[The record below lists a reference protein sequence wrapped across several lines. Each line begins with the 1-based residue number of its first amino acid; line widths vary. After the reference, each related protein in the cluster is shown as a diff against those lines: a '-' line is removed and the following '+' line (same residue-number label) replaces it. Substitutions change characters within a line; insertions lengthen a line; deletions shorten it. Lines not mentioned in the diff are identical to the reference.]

1 MTTKLDNSNSGP
13 QRTRRNI
20 IKMGAILGAV
30 ALGRVHSAAAHGL
43 GSGSGSSPLGSLLSN
58 LNNFVAGLLGNV
70 PTVSYG
76 RSNCFLKGTKIE
88 TAEGERRIED
98 LVIGDRLPTMFG
110 GMRPIQWI
118 GRYPIK
124 KSDPSKPWVRDALPV
139 RIAASAL
146 APNVPHAELYVTGGH
161 SLMIDGLLVPAGCLI
176 NGETITRHET
186 ANECDELE
194 FFHIKLESHDVIYA
208 EGAPVDT
215 LLRVD
220 ECAVNFADYFRR
232 YGQPTIEE
240 TRCAPRVSF
249 GGGRGEM
256 TSRMRSALSPW
267 LDRRTPLDLIRD
279 RLEERAILLSRQ
291 AELVG

>member
-1 MTTKLDNSNSGP
+1 
-13 QRTRRNI
+13 
-20 IKMGAILGAV
+20 
-30 ALGRVHSAAAHGL
+30 
-43 GSGSGSSPLGSLLSN
+43 
-58 LNNFVAGLLGNV
+58 
-70 PTVSYG
+70 
-76 RSNCFLKGTKIE
+76 
-88 TAEGERRIED
+88 
-98 LVIGDRLPTMFG
+98 
-110 GMRPIQWI
+110 
-118 GRYPIK
+118 
-124 KSDPSKPWVRDALPV
+124 
-139 RIAASAL
+139 
-146 APNVPHAELYVTGGH
+146 
-161 SLMIDGLLVPAGCLI
+161 MIDGLLVPAGCLI
-176 NGETITRHET
+176 NGETIIRREA

-240 TRCAPRVSF
+240 ARCAPRVSF

-256 TSRMRSALSPW
+256 TSRMRSAISPW

>member
-1 MTTKLDNSNSGP
+1 MISEFEDSPTGA

-20 IKMGAILGAV
+20 MKMGAILVPAV
-30 ALGRVHSAAAHGL
+30 LARIQSAQAEPTPVV
-43 GSGSGSSPLGSLLSN
+43 SSSPGC
-58 LNNFVAGLLGNV
+58 
-70 PTVSYG
+70 
-76 RSNCFLKGTKIE
+76 NCFLKGTRIE

-98 LVIGDRLPTMFG
+98 LAIGDLLPTMFG

-146 APNVPHAELYVTGGH
+146 APECSARR
-161 SLMIDGLLVPAGCLI
+161 SLCDRGALAHVIDGLLVPAGCLI
-176 NGETITRHET
+176 NGETITRHEA

-232 YGQPTIEE
+232 YGQPKTEE
-240 TRCAPRVSF
+240 TPCAPRVSF

-256 TSRMRSALSPW
+256 KSRMRSALSPW
-267 LDRRTPLDLIRD
+267 LDRREPLDVIRD
-279 RLEERAILLSRQ
+279 RLEERALMLSRQ
-291 AELVG
+291 PEFAS